1 MLISKV
7 WDERKPFSPKS
18 MQGLWDVIDRP
29 KW

>member
-7 WDERKPFSPKS
+7 WDEYKPFSPKS
-18 MQGLWDVIDRP
+18 MQRLWDVINHP